1 VEMRRSLEEG
11 MVMLKDSSNILGQQ
25 IDNLRN
31 EAIKIENEITK
42 VGDAMSLKMINMQN
56 SNM

>member
-1 VEMRRSLEEG
+1 
-11 MVMLKDSSNILGQQ
+11 LGQQ

-42 VGDAMSLKMINMQN
+42 VGDAMSLMMINMQN
-56 SNM
+56 SKHVDCITSVHYINFPTIRMLAP